1 MVKKRIEGALF
12 VLGITLVLGAFG
24 GMDCETLTPTV
35 GILFSLLGIT
45 SMMIPLAMVG
55 DDI

>member
-1 MVKKRIEGALF
+1 MKERIEGALF
-12 VLGITLVLGAFG
+12 VLGIVLVLGAFG
-24 GMDCETLTPTV
+24 GMDCETLTPTA

-45 SMMIPLAMVG
+45 SMMISLVMVG